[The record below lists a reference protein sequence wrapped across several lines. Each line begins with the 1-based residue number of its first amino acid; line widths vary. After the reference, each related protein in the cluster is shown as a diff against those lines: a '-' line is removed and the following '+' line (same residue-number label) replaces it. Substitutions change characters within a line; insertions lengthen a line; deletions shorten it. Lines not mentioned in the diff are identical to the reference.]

1 MAFIALGLAI
11 IMLPTLFKMI
21 YEKPKLKVFYDSSK
35 GYKLWCWIRNMP
47 MNNKILIW
55 MGVERRPQNISSTI
69 TISDENGAII
79 ARLVYGTTS
88 SKDIRRGIVE
98 IRSKNDGRVF
108 LKDEHDKFGTMLR
121 VGLYT
126 LVLELWDERK
136 LLEERKHFQVNPNNP
151 FVEWVVNK

>member
-1 MAFIALGLAI
+1 
-11 IMLPTLFKMI
+11 
-21 YEKPKLKVFYDSSK
+21 
-35 GYKLWCWIRNMP
+35 MP

-79 ARLVYGTTS
+79 AHLVYGTTS

-98 IRSKNDGRVF
+98 IKSKNDGRVF
-108 LKDEHDKFGTMLR
+108 LKDEHDKFGTMLK

-126 LVLELWDERK
+126 LVLELWDDRK

-151 FVEWVVNK
+151 FVEWVV